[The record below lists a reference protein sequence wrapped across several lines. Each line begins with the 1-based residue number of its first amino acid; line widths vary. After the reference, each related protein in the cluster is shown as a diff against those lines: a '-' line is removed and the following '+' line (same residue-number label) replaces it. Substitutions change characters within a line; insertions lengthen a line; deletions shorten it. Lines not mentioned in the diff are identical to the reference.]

1 MVRAALAGASIVLVL
16 SLAGG
21 CRHGADGARVQ
32 PSAEKAELVETIWP
46 DGKPRLR
53 KQVLRQ
59 PDGTLLDHG
68 IYTTWYDN
76 GQKEF
81 EGVYARGQLDGVAT
95 SWHRNGQK
103 WVEEPYRL
111 GRRHGARFSWDD
123 KGVLRKEEHF
133 VDDKPDGTWTT
144 WDAQGRIKSQQH
156 FDQGAPKS
164 PS

>member
-1 MVRAALAGASIVLVL
+1 MLMLSFAAACHQDGSGPRA
-16 SLAGG
+16 
-21 CRHGADGARVQ
+21 Q
-32 PSAEKAELVETIWP
+32 PSVEKAELVETTWP

-68 IYTTWYDN
+68 IFMTWYAN

-81 EGVYARGQLDGVAT
+81 EGVYVRGELEGVAT

-103 WVEEPYRL
+103 WVEERHVH
-111 GRRHGARFSWDD
+111 GRRHGARFSWDE
-123 KGVLRKEEHF
+123 KGVLRKEEHY
-133 VDDKPDGTWTT
+133 VDDKPDGTWTA
-144 WDAQGRIKSQQH
+144 WDAQGRIKAQQH
-156 FDQGAPKS
+156 FDRGVPKD